1 MDAIYTAFLLI
12 LMLINIL
19 VATLS
24 NGWALAALIGILNI
38 SVACAAL
45 FTAIY
50 ADIYFAPYIQLMVL
64 MVAIFTM
71 WTNFSGR
78 QKQ

>member
-50 ADIYFAPYIQLMVL
+50 ADIYFAPYVQVMVL
-64 MVAIFTM
+64 SVAIFTM
-71 WTNFSGR
+71 WTNFRSTKR
-78 QKQ
+78 